1 MLWYSGLIHFYKTP
15 TLKEMAVWV
24 FLYAFYIAAIIYIQ
38 DNLFDINFIVP
49 YFVMY
54 ILGYMIMILFY
65 FRLNNS
71 YYRWYEGRKNLTYL
85 TANAETFVIK
95 INSYLLQ
102 ADSKNR
108 KYLHEMIMNHI
119 WASKSHLRRKKELGH
134 LIESETGLLE
144 LLAKEDHLPNKIM
157 ELIHKRVV
165 SLYRNEYIT
174 KMEYFELS
182 KHIEKANSFLDN
194 CDTIRTTKTTKSYV
208 NHIKMFLILY
218 SAFLPFAFTGETI
231 EYSIILLLSLIF
243 YAYFGCEV
251 MSSEVENPFGH
262 DKNDLPMEVI
272 CEDIDNCLKQIMK
285 NG

>member
-1 MLWYSGLIHFYKTP
+1 
-15 TLKEMAVWV
+15 MAVWV
-24 FLYAFYIAAIIYIQ
+24 VLYGIYVAGIIYLQ
-38 DNLFDINFIVP
+38 DNQFDINFTVP

-71 YYRWYEGRKNLTYL
+71 YYRWYDGRKNLTYL
-85 TANAETFVIK
+85 TANAETFIIK
-95 INSYLLQ
+95 INSYLSI
-102 ADSKNR
+102 ADVKNR
-108 KYLHEMIMNHI
+108 TYLHEMVMNHI
-119 WASKSHLRRKKELGH
+119 WSCKAHLRRKRSMNH
-134 LIESETGLLE
+134 LVESEPGLFDQLM
-144 LLAKEDHLPNKIM
+144 KEEHVPNKIM
-157 ELIHKRVV
+157 ELVHKRIVN
-165 SLYRNEYIT
+165 LYRNEYIT
-174 KMEYFELS
+174 KMEYYELS
-182 KHIEKANSFLDN
+182 KHVEKSNSFLDN

-218 SAFLPFAFTGETI
+218 SGFLPFAFTNDTL
-231 EYSIILLLSLIF
+231 EYSIVFLLCLIF